1 MLKRKNNPSRADCLR
16 RDTAHVESHVGLK
29 IVEGSFLVITIK
41 NDWLLQAHNTG
52 DNSLLERLPAYLQDA
67 RRIRIEMF
75 CRYPRIRQARE
86 DTIRKIELLTRMRE
100 LLNKSKIIN
109 RLEVFFHTGQEK
121 LDSYIPQLRAVIPLY
136 SLNFRKWTLHYHW
149 SRGPNAIEV
158 KRDSELERKIISHP
172 WLKFLHRRLLIIKLD
187 HTKKCKLR
195 KGIKY
200 EDECE
205 ELKESFFIILPLF
218 LSQAMDVH
226 IEVTPLKR
234 KYLLVRMFDDRK
246 MMIDKMV
253 LLINGYRNVK
263 KVKVVFLV
271 DGYKADYSNFA
282 SCFLRLRLNWRPFA
296 VLYEENRREIPVG
309 SLAMHRIEELRKSN
323 KSGTS
328 SAGNRLTNLPGEI
341 FNIIIAQLPPISAN
355 SLRACNKLL
364 ESLINPPIL

>member
-1 MLKRKNNPSRADCLR
+1 MPKSKDKPSRADRLR
-16 RDTAHVESHVGLK
+16 RDTAHVESHTGLK
-29 IVEGSFLVITIK
+29 IVKGSLLVITIN
-41 NDWLLQAHNTG
+41 NDWQLQAQNRG
-52 DNSLLERLPAYLQDA
+52 DNSLLSRLPAYLQDA

-86 DTIRKIELLTRMRE
+86 DTIQKIELLTRMRE
-100 LLNKSKIIN
+100 LLNKSKIID

-121 LDSYIPQLRAVIPLY
+121 LDRYIPQLRAVIPLY
-136 SLNFRKWTLHYHW
+136 NLNFRNWMLHCYW
-149 SRGPNAIEV
+149 GRGLNTIEV

-172 WLKFLHRRLLIIKLD
+172 WLEFLHRRLLIIKLD

-218 LSQAMDVH
+218 LSQAMDIH
-226 IEVTPLKR
+226 IEVRPLKR

-253 LLINGYRNVK
+253 LLINGYRNVR
-263 KVKVVFLV
+263 KVKVAFPV
-271 DGYKADYSNFA
+271 DGYTSDYSNFA
-282 SCFLRLRLNWRPFA
+282 SCFLGLRPTWRSFA
-296 VLYEENRREIPVG
+296 VLDEENRREIPVG
-309 SLAMHRIEELRKSN
+309 SLAKRRIEELRKSN
-323 KSGTS
+323 NSGTS

-341 FNIIIAQLPPISAN
+341 FNIIIAHLPPISAN

-364 ESLINPPIL
+364 ESLIDPPRL